1 MNISKK
7 PRKQRKKI
15 FIAPIHKLLKLTSA
29 HLSPELR
36 EKYGRRSLPIRTGD
50 RVRIMRG
57 EFKGLEGK
65 VTKVDHKRQFVYIE
79 NITMKKA
86 DGSTVLKPIHA
97 SKIVITNLY
106 LDDKYRAKKLEESIK
121 LSKEVS

>member
-1 MNISKK
+1 MSISSK
-7 PRKQRKKI
+7 PRKQRKKLYT
-15 FIAPIHKLLKLTSA
+15 APIHKLIKLTSA

-36 EKYGRRSLPIRTGD
+36 KKYGYRSLPLRTGD

-65 VTKVDHKRQFVYIE
+65 VVKIDRKKQFAYIE

-86 DGSTVLKPIHA
+86 DGSTILKSIHS
-97 SKIVITNLY
+97 SKLMITSLS
-106 LDDKYRAKKLEESIK
+106 LDDKYRAKKIEEIMK
-121 LSKEVS
+121 LKGVS